1 MKSCDGIPVGI
12 AESLLFAC
20 GFDLLFSHVLLS
32 HFIDTSLHHEHAFG
46 LLCRLVCLNFVLLC
60 MARMHSDIVVQ
71 RQTCVSG
78 VGAAAPAVS
87 RPGISFNTRFNAVLD
102 PIPSAGSNLDLATE
116 GSHIDLLLR
125 TNSAA
130 AVGILQQAESLDS
143 PTALHTGVDS
153 SAWTSDAPENP
164 ETALMQWVR
173 GVGEAPGR
181 VWRCVGRL
189 GMQLMP
195 CLFRK
200 QLAEVKREGSFFRK
214 FLLSPNVFHDCMR
227 Y

>member
-1 MKSCDGIPVGI
+1 
-12 AESLLFAC
+12 
-20 GFDLLFSHVLLS
+20 
-32 HFIDTSLHHEHAFG
+32 
-46 LLCRLVCLNFVLLC
+46 
-60 MARMHSDIVVQ
+60 MHSDIVQ
-71 RQTCVSG
+71 RQIYVSG
-78 VGAAAPAVS
+78 VGTAALAVS
-87 RPGISFNTRFNAVLD
+87 RPGISFTTRFNAVLD
-102 PIPSAGSNLDLATE
+102 PTPSGGSNLDLATE

-130 AVGILQQAESLDS
+130 TAVGMLQQAESLES
-143 PTALHTGVDS
+143 PTALHAGVDS

-164 ETALMQWVR
+164 ETVLAQWVR

-181 VWRCVGRL
+181 FWRCVGRL

-214 FLLSPNVFHDCMR
+214 FLLSLYVVHDCLG

>member
-1 MKSCDGIPVGI
+1 MFCCRMSTGKP
-12 AESLLFAC
+12 
-20 GFDLLFSHVLLS
+20 
-32 HFIDTSLHHEHAFG
+32 LHHQHAFG
-46 LLCRLVCLNFVLLC
+46 LCSTLVCLNSLLLGIVS
-60 MARMHSDIVVQ
+60 MHSNIVVQ
-71 RQTCVSG
+71 LQTSVSG

-102 PIPSAGSNLDLATE
+102 PTPSAGSNLDLATE

-153 SAWTSDAPENP
+153 SAWTSDAPANP
-164 ETALMQWVR
+164 ETLLMQWVR

-195 CLFRK
+195 CVFRK
-200 QLAEVKREGSFFRK
+200 QVAEVKREGSFFRK
-214 FLLSPNVFHDCMR
+214 SVMSLYAFHDCMGC
-227 Y
+227 